1 MRRDRAGFTLLEI
14 LVAIGL
20 TAALMLTSYEIFRQ
34 ITRTQERAHPNRHR
48 DLAAQVFLDRFE
60 RELVGATL
68 REKPED
74 VERASFPWLF
84 LGDDRLVGSEDGD
97 ALRFVTQSPARA
109 PGHTSG
115 ALRLVSYHVAGASVD
130 DRVDLFRVEESL
142 PRTLEL
148 AIPLDGGGPAL
159 EDVARFSLRFLNE
172 QAGLWQELWDSSAA
186 NADQLPV
193 AIEVIVQLFE
203 DGAEGQ
209 LVPGREHLRVIALP
223 VRPIPARPDAGA
235 DTAGCSDGP
244 TIQACLARYAE
255 ELDSIGEEAHEEL
268 LQAASA
274 AGSGCWNVDEP
285 GAELAEL
292 HDVFESAIDILALE
306 ACQ

>member
-1 MRRDRAGFTLLEI
+1 MRDRSGFTLLEI

-60 RELVGATL
+60 RELVGTTL

-84 LGDDRLVGSEDGD
+84 FGDDRLVGGEDGD

-109 PGHTSG
+109 PGHASA
-115 ALRLVSYHVAGASVD
+115 ALRLVSYHVAGASIE

-142 PRTLEL
+142 PGELEL
-148 AIPLDGGGPAL
+148 AIPLDGGWPAL
-159 EDVARFSLRFLNE
+159 EDVARFSLRFQNE
-172 QAGLWQELWDSSAA
+172 DLGLWQELWDSSAED
-186 NADQLPV
+186 ADRLPV
-193 AIEVIVQLFE
+193 AVEVTVQLFE
-203 DGAEGQ
+203 NDTEGQ
-209 LVPGREHLRVIALP
+209 LVPGREHRRVIALP
-223 VRPIPARPDAGA
+223 VRPIPPRLDPDADA
-235 DTAGCSDGP
+235 ASCSDGP
-244 TIQACLARYAE
+244 TVQACLARYAE
-255 ELDSIGEEAHEEL
+255 DLASIDEEPREWVQ
-268 LQAASA
+268 QAASQ
-274 AGSGCWNVDEP
+274 AGNGCWNVEEP

-292 HDVFESAIDILALE
+292 HDAFETALEIGALE
-306 ACQ
+306 ACPR